1 MTRKSKKTVI
11 TIETRQRTLFRR
23 SRRKIFAWCERC
35 AAETLMVLPDEAAK
49 LRGISPRAIYR
60 QIEDGDLHFTETE
73 NDALLICSNSLSIK
87 NKKQ

>member
-1 MTRKSKKTVI
+1 MKKKEKTVI
-11 TIETRQRTLFRR
+11 TIEMRQRTLIHRNR
-23 SRRKIFAWCERC
+23 QKIFAWCEWC
-35 AAETLMVLPDEAAK
+35 AAKTLVVLPDEAAK

-73 NDALLICSNSLSIK
+73 NDALLICNNSLSIK